1 LSVDATFEVI
11 RFQIAPAA
19 GDVAVVELEGRPAD
33 AAVLDGRVVLLL
45 EHPAGHLELH
55 PVAEADGARDDLLRA
70 TFAAPLEVAA
80 DPATTYALATG
91 RGPVVVLPAPD
102 GVGDVGL
109 EVRLARTV
117 NALRGELGDAR
128 RRLGGIVGN
137 VRGELAAERESA
149 GAARQEAEQAAAAE
163 RSRLE
168 GELADV
174 RSELE
179 EARTEAAGLRAELE
193 GAQARISELEATLI
207 VPRAPRVPRGP
218 RQHPTHPPR
227 PPRQPRRSD
236 DTEEREPVRQVHA
249 SLGRST
255 ARTAMLIVLA
265 LVLVII
271 VVVVLQ
277 VRVLN

>member
-1 LSVDATFEVI
+1 MDATFEVI
-11 RFQIAPAA
+11 RFQLAPAA

-33 AAVLDGRVVLLL
+33 PAILDGRVVLRL
-45 EHPAGHLELH
+45 EHPAGHLELR
-55 PVAEADGARDDLLRA
+55 PVVDPEGGRDDVLRA

-80 DPATTYALATG
+80 DPATTYALETG

-117 NALRGELGDAR
+117 NALRGELSDAR

-137 VRGELAAERESA
+137 MRGELAAERESA
-149 GAARQEAEQAAAAE
+149 GAERDEAVAAE
-163 RSRLE
+163 RTRLE
-168 GELADV
+168 SELAEVRGELGDAQA
-174 RSELE
+174 EAE
-179 EARTEAAGLRAELE
+179 ELRAQL
-193 GAQARISELEATLI
+193 ADAHARISELEATLI

-218 RQHPTHPPR
+218 RPHAPHTPRAPR
-227 PPRQPRRSD
+227 PPRVSE
-236 DTEEREPVRQVHA
+236 DTEEREPLRRVHA

-255 ARTAMLIVLA
+255 ARVAMLVVLA
-265 LVLVII
+265 LALLIV